1 MHCQFTGREN
11 EMSDGKRPTIHSK
24 RESGIESLRLLAM
37 FLIMFNHFPWIAQ
50 HNFAGSFANNL
61 LSMWGGVGDCVFFM
75 ISTWFLCTE
84 DGDMHK
90 SFRRAWILER
100 QLLFCSLVLFV
111 ATFAMYICQSAPYA
125 GLGMKGML
133 LLGVH
138 AFFPAITFLWWYPSN
153 YIIFLLLYPW
163 LIRGLR
169 SLGQQMHQ
177 KLVVLLL
184 ISCSIYPLISDT
196 IRYSFIFFIY
206 IFILLSYFRWYQQEL
221 FSSQKIAG
229 CLIAIGLVVG
239 IFSAL
244 ALSFVAPAHAAAY
257 ANNPFLF
264 PSLFVSSGLM
274 IIFTNIRGFHSAVI
288 NKFAA
293 STLSCYLFITYPHVS
308 QVITH
313 FLNTFVQNQ
322 NLLTTLGIEVLC
334 VIVLFVSIL
343 LIDFVRQFLFAHLLD
358 SRGRKGKWFES
369 IWGLGTKIASARPLP

>member
-1 MHCQFTGREN
+1 
-11 EMSDGKRPTIHSK
+11 
-24 RESGIESLRLLAM
+24 
-37 FLIMFNHFPWIAQ
+37 
-50 HNFAGSFANNL
+50 
-61 LSMWGGVGDCVFFM
+61 
-75 ISTWFLCTE
+75 
-84 DGDMHK
+84 
-90 SFRRAWILER
+90 
-100 QLLFCSLVLFV
+100 
-111 ATFAMYICQSAPYA
+111 
-125 GLGMKGML
+125 
-133 LLGVH
+133 
-138 AFFPAITFLWWYPSN
+138 
-153 YIIFLLLYPW
+153 
-163 LIRGLR
+163 
-169 SLGQQMHQ
+169 MHQ

-322 NLLTTLGIEVLC
+322 NLLTTLG
-334 VIVLFVSIL
+334 
-343 LIDFVRQFLFAHLLD
+343 
-358 SRGRKGKWFES
+358 
-369 IWGLGTKIASARPLP
+369 

>member
-1 MHCQFTGREN
+1 MKVYYKN
-11 EMSDGKRPTIHSK
+11 K

-37 FLIMFNHFPWIAQ
+37 FLIMFNHFPWIVQ

-61 LSMWGGVGDCVFFM
+61 LGMWGGVGDCVFFM
-75 ISTWFLCTE
+75 ISTWFLCAE
-84 DGDMHK
+84 DGDIHK

-100 QLLFCSLVLFV
+100 QLIFCSLVLFA

-125 GLGMKGML
+125 GLELKGVL
-133 LLGVH
+133 LLGIH

-184 ISCSIYPLISDT
+184 VSCSFYPLISDT

-206 IFILLSYFRWYQQEL
+206 IFILLSYFRWYQQEIL
-221 FSSQKIAG
+221 SSQKTAG
-229 CLIAIGLVVG
+229 CLIAIGLAVG

-257 ANNPFLF
+257 TNNPFLF

-274 IIFTNIRGFHSAVI
+274 IIFTNIRGFHSAII

-313 FLNTFVQNQ
+313 YLNTFVQNQ
-322 NLLTTLGIEVLC
+322 NLMATLGIEVLC
-334 VIVLFVSIL
+334 VITLFVSIL

-369 IWGLGTKIASARPLP
+369 LWKFGTKVIAAKFD

>member
-11 EMSDGKRPTIHSK
+11 EMSDGKRPTIRSK

-37 FLIMFNHFPWIAQ
+37 FLIMLNHFPWIAQ
-50 HNFAGSFANNL
+50 HNFAGCFANSL

-75 ISTWFLCTE
+75 ISTWFLCAE
-84 DGDMHK
+84 DGDIHK

-100 QLLFCSLVLFV
+100 QLLFCSLVLFA
-111 ATFAMYICQSAPYA
+111 ATFAMYVCQSAPYA
-125 GLGMKGML
+125 GLELKGVL
-133 LLGVH
+133 LLGIH
-138 AFFPAITFLWWYPSN
+138 ALFPAITFLWWYPSN

-184 ISCSIYPLISDT
+184 VSCSFYPLISDT

-206 IFILLSYFRWYQQEL
+206 IFILLSYFRWYQQEIL
-221 FSSQKIAG
+221 SSQKTAG
-229 CLIAIGLVVG
+229 CLIAIGLAVG
-239 IFSAL
+239 VFSAL
-244 ALSFVAPAHAAAY
+244 ALLFVAPAHAAAY

-274 IIFTNIRGFHSAVI
+274 IIFTNIRGFHSAII

-308 QVITH
+308 QIITH
-313 FLNTFVQNQ
+313 YLNTLVQNQ
-322 NLLTTLGIEVLC
+322 NLMATLGIEVLC
-334 VIVLFVSIL
+334 VITLFVSIL
-343 LIDFVRQFLFAHLLD
+343 LIDFVRQFLFAYLLD
-358 SRGRKGKWFES
+358 SRGRKGTWFES
-369 IWGLGTKIASARPLP
+369 LWKFGTKVIAAKFD